1 MAASACMS
9 MTATRPSLQ
18 KVAVQRSGPT
28 RQRATRVVAA
38 AQKKQ
43 TQVLRLDTVFLA
55 NHCATVQSCGVARV
69 PRENHAVFDTL
80 IHTAPLYLSKHLV
93 FAGAPCVRSRAVCC
107 GACSCACSAGRN
119 RGVPACRGGVSVTVR
134 WQACKLATNTGF
146 VPHCGIASCF
156 LIDEPWP

>member
-43 TQVLRLDTVFLA
+43 TQVLRLETALLA
-55 NHCATVQSCGVARV
+55 NHGAMVQSCGVARMLD
-69 PRENHAVFDTL
+69 ENYAVFGTL
-80 IHTAPLYLSKHLV
+80 IHTAPLYLSKQLV

-107 GACSCACSAGRN
+107 GACSCACSAGCN
-119 RGVPACRGGVSVTVR
+119 RGVPACRGGVSATVHIG
-134 WQACKLATNTGF
+134 KLAKKAGV
-146 VPHCGIASCF
+146 VPTLRHSQLF
-156 LIDEPWP
+156 SY